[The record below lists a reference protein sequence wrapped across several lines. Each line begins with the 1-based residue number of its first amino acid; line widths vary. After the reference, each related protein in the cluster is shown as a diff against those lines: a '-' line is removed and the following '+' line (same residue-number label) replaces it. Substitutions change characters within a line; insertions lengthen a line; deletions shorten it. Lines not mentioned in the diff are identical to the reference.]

1 MSDAVQA
8 KGPKLPPTY
17 PPKSPPP
24 PKRPV
29 EAPRPQP
36 TTKSAAAVERP
47 RPRMTI
53 RNRPARALTFRCDQW
68 APAKAVAAAVKAAQ
82 EWGYTSISTD
92 DLTTSVRILAEA
104 AVAAGGRRFSLHLA
118 DQDQR
123 VLALALAHTPAH
135 TNETTLHTLGA
146 LRSVAACGTDTD
158 DADGLRLW
166 ALLETQP
173 PKTPTTRS
181 A

>member
-36 TTKSAAAVERP
+36 TTKPTAVVERP

-53 RNRPARALTFRCDQW
+53 RNRPTRALTFRSDQW
-68 APAKAVAAAVKAAQ
+68 APAKAAAAAVKAAH
-82 EWGYTSISTD
+82 EWGYSLINTG
-92 DLTTSVRILAEA
+92 DLTTSVLILAEA
-104 AVAAGGRRFSLHLA
+104 AVVAGGRRLSLHLA

-123 VLALALAHTPAH
+123 LLALVLAHTPAH
-135 TNETTLHTLGA
+135 TDETTLHSIGA

-173 PKTPTTRS
+173 PKTTTRS
-181 A
+181 T